1 MTHIKQ
7 SLNKVQNTVSSSIR
21 KYGACFWPDRPST
34 MHVNLETSMLI
45 RKAASARLTMSTS
58 YETNTPPL
66 STKPRML
73 EGCALTVRDAN
84 QVPLSAEHRD

>member
-1 MTHIKQ
+1 
-7 SLNKVQNTVSSSIR
+7 
-21 KYGACFWPDRPST
+21 
-34 MHVNLETSMLI
+34 MHVHLETSMLI

-73 EGCALTVRDAN
+73 ESCALTFQDAN
-84 QVPLSAEHRD
+84 QVPLSVEHRDRLALVHVILTSHSSPYCTDSESKLSTTI